1 MCISTYAILCFI
13 FSLHRCFHIAGK
25 STSIICSCAVVPT
38 AVAWCWI
45 VCCAPRIAGIKLES
59 VIVHIRLKT
68 EHPRLPHSQVSIC
81 IIIALSYF
89 QSQVSQGYF
98 GPPSAGVRLQ
108 KQLSTRKQYRNSHR
122 NHTFAKFGIKFMAI
136 AISPSF

>member
-1 MCISTYAILCFI
+1 MPCLVDRPTHKSLFQVLKNTLQQESYPSLAPIFTHSGKYAKMCISTYAIFYLI
-13 FSLHRCFHIAGK
+13 FSLHGGFPIAAK

-45 VCCAPRIAGIKLES
+45 VCGAPRVAGIKLES
-59 VIVHIRLKT
+59 VIVHIMLKT

-89 QSQVSQGYF
+89 QSQVS
-98 GPPSAGVRLQ
+98 
-108 KQLSTRKQYRNSHR
+108 
-122 NHTFAKFGIKFMAI
+122 
-136 AISPSF
+136 